1 MRVVIDTCVWVAAIR
16 SRRGAS
22 FALLSEV
29 PHGRFRFGISVA
41 LFLEHRSRMLAATAS
56 GETGL
61 DKQQVEAIVAALA
74 HFGVAV
80 PIYFRL
86 RPNLRD
92 ENDNMV
98 FECAANFGAEAIITH
113 NVRDFRN
120 PELKGYGIDA
130 VTPSEFLKQIRRKE
144 E

>member
-22 FALLSEV
+22 FALLSEIS
-29 PHGRFRFGISVA
+29 HGRFRFGISVP
-41 LFLEHRSRMLAATAS
+41 LFLEYRDRMQNAVAT
-56 GETGL
+56 GVTELTMEQG
-61 DKQQVEAIVAALA
+61 EAILAALA
-74 HFGVAV
+74 HYGVEV
-80 PIYFRL
+80 PVYFTL

-113 NVRDFRN
+113 NVRDFAH
-120 PELKGYGIDA
+120 PELKGYGIEIFK
-130 VTPSEFLKQIRRKE
+130 PGEFLRRIRRQT
-144 E
+144 